1 MPISGPFKLW
11 PFPII
16 NLVLQM
22 LQQMQTRAPIGKV
35 VTAEAENEEEWEL
48 IRDEKG
54 RLKNV
59 IVHRKVVQS

>member
-1 MPISGPFKLW
+1 MPITGPFRLW

-22 LQQMQTRAPIGKV
+22 LQQMQTQTPIGKV
-35 VTAEAENEEEWEL
+35 VKAEAENEEEWEL

-59 IVHRKVVQS
+59 IVHRKVVQT